1 MQGPSERVC
10 KIVIAV
16 LAGILLPVF
25 IIAGLG
31 FGWAKAGLPLD
42 RGFVSRLVIN
52 VATPCL
58 ILDSVSKLGL
68 PLTEFTTIL
77 SSALIMYATVAFA
90 AALILRLSSLP
101 LRSFLPSMTFGN
113 AGNIGLPLS
122 YFAFGDEG
130 LGFSAG
136 VFLVAVVLQ
145 FTLAPALQDGRPALK
160 TLATTPVVYSSAI
173 GVALLATGAS
183 LPDWLDRTVALLG
196 DVAIPLALL
205 TLGFALAEFRV
216 RRASLAVGLGLGR
229 LALGFGIALGV
240 SELLGLT
247 GIARSVLI
255 LTGGMPT
262 AVVCYLLAERYG
274 RDPDD
279 VAGVVLVSTL
289 TAAFLMPLLV
299 AYVLWLEGSLPA

>member
-1 MQGPSERVC
+1 MIE
-10 KIVIAV
+10 V

-25 IIAGLG
+25 IVAGIG
-31 FGWAKAGLPLD
+31 FGWARLGLPLD

-68 PLTEFTTIL
+68 PLSEFTTML
-77 SSALIMYATVAFA
+77 ASALIMYAA
-90 AALILRLSSLP
+90 AALGASLVLRLAGLP
-101 LRSFLPSMTFGN
+101 QRSFLPSMTFGN

-130 LGFSAG
+130 LGLSSG

-160 TLATTPVVYSSAI
+160 TLATTPVVYGSAL
-173 GVALLATGAS
+173 GVALLATGTA
-183 LPDWLDRTVALLG
+183 LPSWLDRTVGLLA
-196 DVAIPLALL
+196 DIAIPLALL
-205 TLGFALAEFRV
+205 TLGFALAEFRI
-216 RRASLAVGLGLGR
+216 RRASIAISLGLGR
-229 LALGFGIALGV
+229 LVLGFSVALGV

-247 GIARSVLI
+247 GVARSVLI
-255 LTGGMPT
+255 LTGSMPT

-274 RDPDD
+274 CDPDD

-289 TAAFLMPLLV
+289 TAAFLLPLLV
-299 AYVLWLEGSLPA
+299 AYALWLEGSLPI

>member
-1 MQGPSERVC
+1 MIE
-10 KIVIAV
+10 V

-25 IIAGLG
+25 IVAGIG
-31 FGWAKAGLPLD
+31 FGWARLDLPLD

-68 PLTEFTTIL
+68 PLSEFTTML
-77 SSALIMYATVAFA
+77 ASALIMYAA
-90 AALILRLSSLP
+90 AALGASLVLRLAGLP
-101 LRSFLPSMTFGN
+101 QRSFLPSMTFGN

-130 LGFSAG
+130 LGLSSG

-160 TLATTPVVYSSAI
+160 TLATTPVVYGSAL
-173 GVALLATGAS
+173 GVALLATGTA
-183 LPDWLDRTVALLG
+183 LPSWLDRTVGLLA
-196 DVAIPLALL
+196 DIAIPLALL
-205 TLGFALAEFRV
+205 TLGFALAEFRI
-216 RRASLAVGLGLGR
+216 RRASIAISLGLGR
-229 LALGFGIALGV
+229 LVLGFSVALGV

-247 GIARSVLI
+247 GVARSVLI
-255 LTGGMPT
+255 LTGSMPT

-274 RDPDD
+274 CDPDD

-289 TAAFLMPLLV
+289 TAAFLLPLLV
-299 AYVLWLEGSLPA
+299 AYALWLEGSLPI

>member
-1 MQGPSERVC
+1 
-10 KIVIAV
+10 VIEV

-25 IIAGLG
+25 IVAGIG
-31 FGWAKAGLPLD
+31 FGWARLGLPLD

-68 PLTEFTTIL
+68 PLSEFTTML
-77 SSALIMYATVAFA
+77 ASALIMYAA
-90 AALILRLSSLP
+90 AALGASLVLRLAGLP
-101 LRSFLPSMTFGN
+101 QRSFLPSMTFGN

-130 LGFSAG
+130 LGLSSG

-160 TLATTPVVYSSAI
+160 TLATTPVVYGSAL
-173 GVALLATGAS
+173 GVALLATGTA
-183 LPDWLDRTVALLG
+183 LPSWLDRTVGLLA
-196 DVAIPLALL
+196 DIAIPLALL
-205 TLGFALAEFRV
+205 TLGFALAEFRI
-216 RRASLAVGLGLGR
+216 RRASIAISLGLGR
-229 LALGFGIALGV
+229 LVLGFSVALGV

-247 GIARSVLI
+247 GVARSVLI
-255 LTGGMPT
+255 LTGSMPT

-274 RDPDD
+274 CDPDD

-289 TAAFLMPLLV
+289 TAAFLLPLLV
-299 AYVLWLEGSLPA
+299 AYALWLEGSLPI

>member
-1 MQGPSERVC
+1 MIS
-10 KIVIAV
+10 V

-68 PLTEFTTIL
+68 PLSEFTTML
-77 SSALIMYATVAFA
+77 TSAVIMYVAAASA
-90 AALILRLSSLP
+90 AALILRSAGLP

-122 YFAFGDEG
+122 FFAFGDAG
-130 LGFSAG
+130 LGLSAG

-145 FTLAPALQDGRPALK
+145 FTIAPALQDGRPAVKALF
-160 TLATTPVVYSSAI
+160 TTPVVYASAL
-173 GVALLATGAS
+173 GVTLLATGAA
-183 LPDWLDRTVALLG
+183 LPAWLDRTVALLG
-196 DVAIPLALL
+196 DVAIPVALL
-205 TLGFALAEFRV
+205 TLGFALAEFRI
-216 RRASLAVGLGLGR
+216 RRAPLAIALGLGR
-229 LALGFGIALGV
+229 LALGFSVALGV
-240 SELLGLT
+240 SEVLGLT

-255 LTGGMPT
+255 LNGGMPT

-299 AYVLWLEGSLPA
+299 AYALWLEGSLPI

>member
-1 MQGPSERVC
+1 M
-10 KIVIAV
+10 IAV

-25 IIAGLG
+25 VIAGIG

-42 RGFVSRLVIN
+42 RGFVTRLVIN
-52 VATPCL
+52 IGTPCL

-77 SSALIMYATVAFA
+77 TSAVVMFAATASG
-90 AALILRLSSLP
+90 AALILRLAGLP

-122 YFAFGDEG
+122 YFAFGDAG
-130 LGFSAG
+130 LGLSAG

-160 TLATTPVVYSSAI
+160 ALATTPVVYASAL
-173 GVALLATGAS
+173 GVTLLATGAA
-183 LPDWLDRTVALLG
+183 LPAWLDRTVGLLG
-196 DVAIPLALL
+196 GTAIPLALL
-205 TLGFALAEFRV
+205 TLGFALAEFRI
-216 RRASLAVGLGLGR
+216 RRASIAIGLGFGR
-229 LALGFGIALGV
+229 LALGFGVALGV

-289 TAAFLMPLLV
+289 AAALLLPLLV
-299 AYVLWLEGSLPA
+299 AYALWLEGSLPL

>member
-1 MQGPSERVC
+1 MIS
-10 KIVIAV
+10 V

-25 IIAGLG
+25 IIAGIG
-31 FGWAKAGLPLD
+31 FGWAQAGLPLD
-42 RGFVSRLVIN
+42 RSFVSRLVIN

-68 PLTEFTTIL
+68 PLFEFATML
-77 SSALIMYATVAFA
+77 ASALIMYMTAALA
-90 AALILRLSSLP
+90 AALILRLARLP

-113 AGNIGLPLS
+113 AGNIGLPLAF
-122 YFAFGDEG
+122 FAFGDEG
-130 LGFSAG
+130 LGLSAG

-160 TLATTPVVYSSAI
+160 TLATTPVVYGSAL
-173 GVALLATGAS
+173 GVTLLATGTT
-183 LPDWLDRTVALLG
+183 LPAWLDRTVALLG
-196 DVAIPLALL
+196 GIAIPLALL

-216 RRASLAVGLGLGR
+216 RRASLAIGLGLGR
-229 LALGFGIALGV
+229 LVLGFGVALGV
-240 SELLGLT
+240 SEILGLT

-255 LTGGMPT
+255 LNGGMPT

-299 AYVLWLEGSLPA
+299 AYALWLEGSLPI

>member
-1 MQGPSERVC
+1 M
-10 KIVIAV
+10 IAV

-25 IIAGLG
+25 VIAGIG

-42 RGFVSRLVIN
+42 RGFVTRLVIN
-52 VATPCL
+52 IGTPCL

-77 SSALIMYATVAFA
+77 TSAVVMFAATASG
-90 AALILRLSSLP
+90 AALILRLAGLP

-122 YFAFGDEG
+122 YFAFGDAG
-130 LGFSAG
+130 LGLSAG

-160 TLATTPVVYSSAI
+160 ALATTPVVYASAL
-173 GVALLATGAS
+173 GVTLLATGTA
-183 LPDWLDRTVALLG
+183 LPAWLDRTVGLLG
-196 DVAIPLALL
+196 GTAIPLALL
-205 TLGFALAEFRV
+205 TLGFALAEFRI
-216 RRASLAVGLGLGR
+216 RRASIAIGLGFGR
-229 LALGFGIALGV
+229 LALGFGVALGV

-289 TAAFLMPLLV
+289 AAALLLPLLV
-299 AYVLWLEGSLPA
+299 AYALWLEGSLPL